1 MRFIFRMI
9 KRFAL
14 LIVILAVGYTY
25 FTNSE
30 FQANANQDLV
40 AVHQGINKVV
50 NRYLPGLNSGTA
62 NSTSSQSS
70 GKQTTTKKAGSDQQP
85 DIPTDGRWPTNQ
97 ASVYINTGNQELDQA
112 ANEAVAAW
120 NQTGAF
126 NFTTTTSKSNADIV
140 VSAMND
146 QTSGAAGLTQA
157 STNPV
162 TKRIVH
168 AEVYLNSYYLTDP
181 DYGYS
186 HQRVVN
192 TAEHELGH
200 AIGLDH
206 TNQTS
211 VMQPAGSFYS
221 IQPVDVQA
229 VQALYQQG

>member
-1 MRFIFRMI
+1 MRFILRMI

-14 LIVILAVGYTY
+14 LAVVIAVGYTY
-25 FTNSE
+25 FNNSE

-40 AVHQGINKVV
+40 AVHQGITKVV
-50 NRYLPGLNSGTA
+50 DRYLPGLSLDNGS
-62 NSTSSQSS
+62 SSSQSQS
-70 GKQTTTKKAGSDQQP
+70 GQKKTKSAQGDKQP

-97 ASVYINTGNQELDQA
+97 ASVYINTGNAELDQA

-146 QTSGAAGLTQA
+146 NQSGAAGLTQA
-157 STNPV
+157 STNPM

-168 AEVYLNSYYLTDP
+168 ADVYLNSYYLTDP
-181 DYGYS
+181 EYGYS

-200 AIGLDH
+200 AIGLEH

-229 VQALYQQG
+229 VQTLYGNA